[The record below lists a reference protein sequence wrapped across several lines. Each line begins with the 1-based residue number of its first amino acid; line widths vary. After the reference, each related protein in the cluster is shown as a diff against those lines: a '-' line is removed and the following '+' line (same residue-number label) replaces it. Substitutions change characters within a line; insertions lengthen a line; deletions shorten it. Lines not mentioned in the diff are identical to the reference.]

1 MLQALRLIP
10 EQCIVSLR
18 DDLLDREI
26 LDTLLEAKVVN
37 ERWSR
42 EYNGIRPHSSLE
54 CRPPMAAEIA
64 PWPT

>member
-1 MLQALRLIP
+1 MLKALRLIP

-18 DDLLDREI
+18 DDLMDREI

-42 EYNGIRPHSSLE
+42 EHSREQNS
-54 CRPPMAAEIA
+54 
-64 PWPT
+64 

>member
-1 MLQALRLIP
+1 MLKALRLIP

-37 ERWSR
+37 VRWSR
-42 EYNGIRPHSSLE
+42 EDSREQNSYRP
-54 CRPPMAAEIA
+54 RPRGR
-64 PWPT
+64 